1 MTEESE
7 KHEETTED
15 SAENS
20 LEFSYVYLLGSDGP
34 GGMRSYVGWTVD
46 LDRRL
51 CAHNS
56 GKGARSTRG
65 RLWSLLYA
73 EQYRT
78 RTEAQSREWHLKK
91 DRTFRKNVLMCM
103 GRSRID

>member
-1 MTEESE
+1 MTEEP
-7 KHEETTED
+7 EETTED
-15 SAENS
+15 SAVDPS
-20 LEFSYVYLLGSDGP
+20 EFSYVYILGSDGP

-65 RLWSLLYA
+65 RLWCLLYA

-91 DRTFRKNVLMCM
+91 DRNFRRNVLLSM
-103 GRSRID
+103 GRSRIDPR

>member
-1 MTEESE
+1 MTEEPTE
-7 KHEETTED
+7 ITED
-15 SAENS
+15 SAGN
-20 LEFSYVYLLGSDGP
+20 LPEFSYVYLLGSDGP

-51 CAHNS
+51 DAHNS

-65 RLWSLLYA
+65 RLWRLLYA

-91 DRTFRKNVLMCM
+91 DRTFRRNVLLSM
-103 GRSRID
+103 GRSRIVSG